1 MEVCRSLT
9 KMIVVDHATLSKEE
23 LRFRL
28 CEIKMGWCEGCPSK
42 IQLLIRGIYFLL
54 VVEEEVE

>member
-1 MEVCRSLT
+1 
-9 KMIVVDHATLSKEE
+9 MIEVDHATLSKEE